1 VIEGGNYCQ
10 RLSHSIIFAA
20 LLGIVALI
28 FISEKSIKRK
38 CLYFCM
44 FFASGMMHD
53 ILDAMTNGGLGVAFF
68 FPFSD
73 TRYFLPWQPI
83 EVSPLGLKRF
93 FTLRGGIRSEMLWLI
108 LPSLC
113 FMVIAVFY
121 RRKKSYRKI
130 YQITTADC

>member
-1 VIEGGNYCQ
+1 
-10 RLSHSIIFAA
+10 
-20 LLGIVALI
+20 
-28 FISEKSIKRK
+28 
-38 CLYFCM
+38 
-44 FFASGMMHD
+44 MMHD